1 MAENGGIT
9 RAEKRVTSATAI
21 TITITTIL
29 LLMVVSMTVTDGIRT
44 VYAQSA
50 TITAECNGHTIERGN
65 FDADGDDEVK
75 VDGTVYNDGDT
86 ITLPSGTYT
95 IRIATPSW
103 PTPYNGTDDNDF
115 IVGTSGD
122 DYIFGRGEDDFIVG
136 FGGNDYLYGD
146 VVKGTDGADT
156 LEGGD
161 DILCGNDGD
170 DYLYGDVIG
179 GGNGNDTMTGG
190 NDTLYGGKGNDNLF
204 GDGIGGA
211 YGDDTLTGGDDTLYG
226 GEGDD
231 WLEGDVIGGGDG
243 DNTMTGGN
251 DTLYGGKGSDR
262 LYGDGI
268 WGEDGDNT
276 MTGGNDTL
284 YGGKGSDRLY
294 GDGIGG
300 GVGNDTLTGGDD
312 TLKGGD
318 GDDYLY
324 GDSID
329 GGPGV
334 DKIQGGNDT
343 LYGGKGNDKLFGD
356 GIWGD
361 ADNDTAYGGNDVIDA
376 RDNVEDNDSID
387 GDYIILAES
396 TTEGNQD
403 ICASD
408 PEDTEVNCEYHDISG
423 LATLTTD
430 SATIPLGG
438 SVQIIFNSSVDN
450 PVKITNLRVITPTG
464 NTCTYT
470 GTLPIIVPSNPFTAT
485 YPDNFIDIDT
495 GTDCD
500 TSAVGE
506 YTVVAETEVGDPIT
520 TNFNI
525 SFNVVPEAVVGA
537 VGMVGTGFLSILL
550 YRRLRGKSRK
560 E

>member
-190 NDTLYGGKGNDNLF
+190 NDTLYGGKG
-204 GDGIGGA
+204 
-211 YGDDTLTGGDDTLYG
+211 
-226 GEGDD
+226 
-231 WLEGDVIGGGDG
+231 
-243 DNTMTGGN
+243 
-251 DTLYGGKGSDR
+251 SDR

-284 YGGKGSDRLY
+284 YGGEGSDRLY